1 MRVPTES
8 YEKIFQDYSDALE
21 WMKNIGIKIEPGRT
35 KHYKKVISH
44 WKDSYRGAS
53 ESEGKSIFPDF
64 VSSMFEVHDF
74 IDIHRAF
81 REVPVSRLQSIIDKL
96 QKGVNG
102 PINAHEETPKSTAA
116 RNFLF
121 EATVAA
127 RAHRPQSGVEAILN
141 AASDTGIKIDKN
153 KLWIECKRVTSIKKI
168 EENVRKASSQLENI
182 IGKQNGSGHRGIVA
196 LDITKIL
203 NSGDQIYVS
212 QNDAQL
218 VSSVDRM
225 MDDFIKNHS
234 NVWQE
239 LYKRRDRKVVGTLV
253 RFSFMATSESR
264 NLLVHASQWGMNP
277 RIGISRSDENI
288 QRVLASKLKG
298 TT

>member
-1 MRVPTES
+1 MRVSTES

-21 WMKNIGIKIEPGRT
+21 WMQFIGINIRPGRT
-35 KHYKKVISH
+35 KYYKKILGR
-44 WKDSYRGAS
+44 WKDVYKDAS
-53 ESEGKSIFPDF
+53 ESESKTIFPHF

-81 REVPVSRLQSIIDKL
+81 RDVSTLRLASIIDKL

-102 PINAHEETPKSTAA
+102 PINANEETPKSTTA

-141 AASDTGIKIDKN
+141 AVSDTGIKIDNN
-153 KLWIECKRVTSIKKI
+153 KLWIECKRVTSVKKI

-182 IGKQNGSGHRGIVA
+182 LQKQNGAGHRGIVA
-196 LDITKIL
+196 LDVTKIL
-203 NSGDQIYVS
+203 NSGDQIYIS
-212 QNDAQL
+212 PNDAQL
-218 VSSVDRM
+218 VSAVDRM
-225 MDDFIKNHS
+225 MDDFIKINS
-234 NVWQE
+234 NIWQE
-239 LYKRRDRKVVGTLV
+239 LYKRRDRRVIGTLV

-277 RIGISRSDENI
+277 RIGISGSDENI
-288 QRVLASKLKG
+288 QRILASKLKG
-298 TT
+298 TI